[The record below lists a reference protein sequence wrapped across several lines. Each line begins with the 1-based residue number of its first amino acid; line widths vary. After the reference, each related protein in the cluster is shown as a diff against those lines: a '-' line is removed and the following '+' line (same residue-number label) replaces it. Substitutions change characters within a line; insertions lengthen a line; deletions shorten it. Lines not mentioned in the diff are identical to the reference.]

1 MVVRPLRP
9 PRRASDTGANVQ
21 TGTKISVAGHGIL
34 ITWALV
40 GGWFNAEPLPFQSQD
55 VSIISAEEFAR
66 LSEQQAAP
74 EVAEDPVA
82 PQVPPEPETTPAIP
96 ERPTSVPETPPATPE
111 PIETPVEEAEPE
123 PPAPE
128 PTPEVPSIVPDAPDV
143 PEIVTDLP
151 QTAEPETAQ
160 QTDRVAPEPVQA
172 PEPDTQVDDVAQE
185 EVAPDEGADANQP
198 VQEATAPEAA
208 SDRIVTEAEAD
219 DAEPTAPL
227 ASVRPLTRPARPSPE
242 PEQPPETQ
250 TATAEENSDPAPEP
264 NPEVESSAVD
274 DALAEALA
282 GSGEVE
288 APEPSG
294 PPMTRGE
301 KDALRIAVSQCW
313 NVGSLSSEALR
324 TSVVVGVT
332 LSREGVPDIGSIR
345 MLSSS
350 GGSDSSAKQAYEA
363 ARRAIIR
370 CGSRGFDLPA
380 DKFAQW
386 RDIEM
391 TFNPEGMRIR

>member
-1 MVVRPLRP
+1 MDLRSTGGLPLR
-9 PRRASDTGANVQ
+9 ANNTGDNVQ
-21 TGTKISVAGHGIL
+21 TGTKISVAGHGLL

-40 GGWFNAEPLPFQSQD
+40 GGWLNPEPLPFQSQD

-74 EVAEDPVA
+74 EVADEPVA
-82 PQVPPEPETTPAIP
+82 PQEPAVTESTPAIP
-96 ERPTSVPETPPATPE
+96 ERPTPTPESPVQPE
-111 PIETPVEEAEPE
+111 PIETPAEDAEAE

-128 PTPEVPSIVPDAPDV
+128 PVPEVPSIIPDAPDV

-160 QTDRVAPEPVQA
+160 QTDRVAPEPVRP
-172 PEPDTQVDDVAQE
+172 PEPDTQISDVVQE
-185 EVAPDEGADANQP
+185 EVAPDAGAEANQP

-227 ASVRPLTRPARPSPE
+227 ASVRPRTRPNRPQPQPE
-242 PEQPPETQ
+242 AETQ
-250 TATAEENSDPAPEP
+250 TAAREEETTPSPEP

-301 KDALRIAVSQCW
+301 KDALRVAVSQCW

-332 LSREGVPDIGSIR
+332 LSREGMPDIGSIR

-380 DKFAQW
+380 DKYAQW

>member
-1 MVVRPLRP
+1 
-9 PRRASDTGANVQ
+9 VQ
-21 TGTKISVAGHGIL
+21 TGTKISVASHGIL

-40 GGWFNAEPLPFQSQD
+40 GGWFHSDPLPFQSQD

-82 PQVPPEPETTPAIP
+82 PQEPSVSETTPAIP
-96 ERPTSVPETPPATPE
+96 DRPAPAPEVPPAQPDLIE
-111 PIETPVEEAEPE
+111 PPVAETEPE
-123 PPAPE
+123 PPAPD
-128 PTPEVPSIVPDAPDV
+128 PTPEVPSLVPDAPEV
-143 PEIVTDLP
+143 PDIVTDLP

-160 QTDRVAPEPVQA
+160 PTDRVAPEPVRP

-185 EVAPDEGADANQP
+185 EVSPDEGAEANQP

-208 SDRIVTEAEAD
+208 ADRIVTEAEAD
-219 DAEPTAPL
+219 EADPTAPL
-227 ASVRPLTRPARPSPE
+227 ASVRPRLRPSRPDPVEQPEPEETQTAAATETPDPAPEQSPE
-242 PEQPPETQ
+242 PESFET
-250 TATAEENSDPAPEP
+250 D
-264 NPEVESSAVD
+264 SAV
-274 DALAEALA
+274 AEALA
-282 GSGEVE
+282 GTGEVE

-301 KDALRIAVSQCW
+301 KDALRVAVSQCW

-324 TSVVVGVT
+324 TTVVVGVS
-332 LSREGVPDIGSIR
+332 LSRDGVPDMGSIR
-345 MLSSS
+345 MQSSS
-350 GGSDSSAKQAYEA
+350 GGSDNSAKQAYEA

-370 CGSRGFDLPA
+370 CGSKGFDLPA
-380 DKFAQW
+380 DKYAQW

>member
-1 MVVRPLRP
+1 MDLRSTGGLPLR
-9 PRRASDTGANVQ
+9 ANNTGDNVQ
-21 TGTKISVAGHGIL
+21 TGTKISVAGHGLL

-40 GGWFNAEPLPFQSQD
+40 GGWLNPEPLPFQSQD

-74 EVAEDPVA
+74 EVAEEPVA
-82 PQVPPEPETTPAIP
+82 PQEPAVTESTPAIP
-96 ERPTSVPETPPATPE
+96 ERPTPTPESPVQPE
-111 PIETPVEEAEPE
+111 PIETPAEDAEAE

-128 PTPEVPSIVPDAPDV
+128 PVPEVPSIIPDAPDV

-160 QTDRVAPEPVQA
+160 QTDRVAPEPVRP
-172 PEPDTQVDDVAQE
+172 PEPDTQISDVVQE
-185 EVAPDEGADANQP
+185 EVAPDAGAEANQP

-227 ASVRPLTRPARPSPE
+227 ASVRPRTRPNRPQPQPE
-242 PEQPPETQ
+242 AETQ
-250 TATAEENSDPAPEP
+250 TAAREEETTPSPEP

-301 KDALRIAVSQCW
+301 KDALRVAVSQCW

-332 LSREGVPDIGSIR
+332 LSREGMPDIGSIR

-380 DKFAQW
+380 DKYAQW

>member
-1 MVVRPLRP
+1 MDLRSTGGLPLR
-9 PRRASDTGANVQ
+9 ANNTGDNVQ
-21 TGTKISVAGHGIL
+21 TGTKISVAGHGLL

-40 GGWFNAEPLPFQSQD
+40 GGWLNPEPLPFQSQD

-74 EVAEDPVA
+74 EVAEEPVA
-82 PQVPPEPETTPAIP
+82 PQEPAVTESTPAIP
-96 ERPTSVPETPPATPE
+96 ERPTPTPESPVQPE
-111 PIETPVEEAEPE
+111 PIETPAEDAEAE

-128 PTPEVPSIVPDAPDV
+128 PVPEVPSIIPDAPDV

-160 QTDRVAPEPVQA
+160 QTDRVAPEPVRP
-172 PEPDTQVDDVAQE
+172 PEPDTQISDVVQE
-185 EVAPDEGADANQP
+185 EVAPDAGAEANQP

-227 ASVRPLTRPARPSPE
+227 ASVRPRTRPNRPQPE
-242 PEQPPETQ
+242 PETQ
-250 TATAEENSDPAPEP
+250 TAAREEETTPSPEP

-301 KDALRIAVSQCW
+301 KDALRVAVSQCW

-332 LSREGVPDIGSIR
+332 LSREGMPDIGSIR

-380 DKFAQW
+380 DKYAQW

>member
-1 MVVRPLRP
+1 M
-9 PRRASDTGANVQ
+9 Q
-21 TGTKISVAGHGIL
+21 TGTKISVAGHGLL

-40 GGWFNAEPLPFQSQD
+40 GGWLNPEPLPFQSQD

-74 EVAEDPVA
+74 EVADEPVA
-82 PQVPPEPETTPAIP
+82 PQEPAATESTPAIP
-96 ERPTSVPETPPATPE
+96 ERPTPTPEPPVQPE
-111 PIETPVEEAEPE
+111 PIETPAEDAEAE

-128 PTPEVPSIVPDAPDV
+128 PVPEVPSIIPDAPDV

-160 QTDRVAPEPVQA
+160 QTDRVAPEPVRP
-172 PEPDTQVDDVAQE
+172 PEPDTQISDVVQE
-185 EVAPDEGADANQP
+185 EVAPDAGAEANQP

-227 ASVRPLTRPARPSPE
+227 ASVRPRTRPNRPQPE
-242 PEQPPETQ
+242 PEAETQ
-250 TATAEENSDPAPEP
+250 TAAREEETSPSPEP

-301 KDALRIAVSQCW
+301 KDALRVAVSQCW

-332 LSREGVPDIGSIR
+332 LSREGMPDIGSIR

-380 DKFAQW
+380 DKYAQW

>member
-1 MVVRPLRP
+1 
-9 PRRASDTGANVQ
+9 VQ

-40 GGWFNAEPLPFQSQD
+40 GGWFHSDPLPFQSQD

-82 PQVPPEPETTPAIP
+82 PVTPSVAETAPAIP
-96 ERPTSVPETPPATPE
+96 ERPQPE
-111 PIETPVEEAEPE
+111 PEPPTAQPESIEAPTVEAEPE

-128 PTPEVPSIVPDAPDV
+128 PTPEVRTVVPDAPDV
-143 PEIVTDLP
+143 PDIVTDLP

-160 QTDRVAPEPVQA
+160 PTDRVAPEPVQP

-185 EVAPDEGADANQP
+185 EVAPDAGAEANQP

-227 ASVRPLTRPARPSPE
+227 ASVRPRLRPARPTAAPE
-242 PEQPPETQ
+242 PEQVE
-250 TATAEENSDPAPEP
+250 TATAPENSAPVAEP
-264 NPEVESSAVD
+264 NPEVASSAVD

-282 GSGEVE
+282 GTGEVE

-301 KDALRIAVSQCW
+301 KDALRVAVSRCW

-324 TSVVVGVT
+324 TTVVVSVE
-332 LSREGVPDIGSIR
+332 LSRDGVPDIGSIR
-345 MLSSS
+345 MRSSS
-350 GGSDSSAKQAYEA
+350 GGSDSSARQAYEA

-370 CGSRGFDLPA
+370 CGSKGFDLPA
-380 DKFAQW
+380 DKYAQW

>member
-1 MVVRPLRP
+1 
-9 PRRASDTGANVQ
+9 VQ
-21 TGTKISVAGHGIL
+21 TGTKISLAGHGLL
-34 ITWALV
+34 ITWALA
-40 GGWFNAEPLPFQSQD
+40 GGWLNPEPLPFQSQD

-66 LSEQQAAP
+66 LSEQYAAP
-74 EVAEDPVA
+74 EVSDVPEA
-82 PQVPPEPETTPAIP
+82 PLEPAITETTPSIP
-96 ERPTSVPETPPATPE
+96 ERPSQTPETPATPA
-111 PIETPVEEAEPE
+111 PIETPVADTAVE

-128 PTPEVPSIVPDAPDV
+128 PDPEVPSRVPDAPEL

-151 QTAEPETAQ
+151 QTAEPQTAQ
-160 QTDRVAPEPVQA
+160 QTDRVAPEPVRA
-172 PEPDTQVDDVAQE
+172 PEPDTQIGDVVQE
-185 EVAPDEGADANQP
+185 EVAPDAEAAANQP

-227 ASVRPLTRPARPSPE
+227 ASVRPRTRPARPAPE
-242 PEQPPETQ
+242 PEPEPEPQTQ
-250 TATAEENSDPAPEP
+250 TAARDEEPAPDAEQ
-264 NPEVESSAVD
+264 NPEVERSAVN
-274 DALAEALA
+274 DALAEALSGA
-282 GSGEVE
+282 GEVE

-294 PPMTRGE
+294 RRMTRGE
-301 KDALRIAVSQCW
+301 RDALRIAVSQCW

-324 TSVVVGVT
+324 TEVVVGVT

-345 MLSSS
+345 LLSST

-380 DKFAQW
+380 DKYAQW

>member
-1 MVVRPLRP
+1 M
-9 PRRASDTGANVQ
+9 Q
-21 TGTKISVAGHGIL
+21 TGTKISLAGHGLL
-34 ITWALV
+34 ITWALA
-40 GGWFNAEPLPFQSQD
+40 GGWLNPEPLPFQSQD

-66 LSEQQAAP
+66 LSEQYAAP
-74 EVAEDPVA
+74 EVSDVPEA
-82 PQVPPEPETTPAIP
+82 PQEPAITETTPSIP
-96 ERPTSVPETPPATPE
+96 ERPSQTPETPATPA
-111 PIETPVEEAEPE
+111 PIETPVADTAAE

-128 PTPEVPSIVPDAPDV
+128 PDPEVPSRVPDAPEL

-151 QTAEPETAQ
+151 QTAEPQTAQ
-160 QTDRVAPEPVQA
+160 QTDRVAPEPVRA
-172 PEPDTQVDDVAQE
+172 PEPDTQIGDVVQE
-185 EVAPDEGADANQP
+185 EVAPDAEAEANQP

-227 ASVRPLTRPARPSPE
+227 ASVRPRARPARPAPE
-242 PEQPPETQ
+242 PDPDPEPQTQ
-250 TATAEENSDPAPEP
+250 TAARDEEPAPDAEQ
-264 NPEVESSAVD
+264 NPEVERSAVN
-274 DALAEALA
+274 DALAEALSGA
-282 GSGEVE
+282 GEVE

-324 TSVVVGVT
+324 TEVVVGVT

-345 MLSSS
+345 MLSST

-380 DKFAQW
+380 DKYAQW

>member
-1 MVVRPLRP
+1 M
-9 PRRASDTGANVQ
+9 Q
-21 TGTKISVAGHGIL
+21 TGTKISVAGHGLL

-40 GGWFNAEPLPFQSQD
+40 GGWLNPEPLPFQSQD

-74 EVAEDPVA
+74 EVADEPVA
-82 PQVPPEPETTPAIP
+82 PQEPAVTESTPAIP
-96 ERPTSVPETPPATPE
+96 ERPTPTPESPVQPE
-111 PIETPVEEAEPE
+111 PIETPAEDAEAE

-128 PTPEVPSIVPDAPDV
+128 PVPEVPSIVPDAPDV

-160 QTDRVAPEPVQA
+160 QTDRVAPEPVRP
-172 PEPDTQVDDVAQE
+172 PEPDTQISDVVQE
-185 EVAPDEGADANQP
+185 EVAPDAGAEANQP

-227 ASVRPLTRPARPSPE
+227 ASVRPRTRPNRPQPQPE
-242 PEQPPETQ
+242 AETQ
-250 TATAEENSDPAPEP
+250 TAAREEETTPSPEP

-301 KDALRIAVSQCW
+301 KDALRVAVSQCW

-332 LSREGVPDIGSIR
+332 LSREGMPDIGSIR

-380 DKFAQW
+380 DKYAQW

>member
-1 MVVRPLRP
+1 M
-9 PRRASDTGANVQ
+9 
-21 TGTKISVAGHGIL
+21 
-34 ITWALV
+34 
-40 GGWFNAEPLPFQSQD
+40 GGWLNPEPLPFQSQD

-74 EVAEDPVA
+74 EVADEPVA
-82 PQVPPEPETTPAIP
+82 PQEPAVTESTPAIP
-96 ERPTSVPETPPATPE
+96 ERPTPTPEPRVQPE
-111 PIETPVEEAEPE
+111 PIETPTEDAEAE

-128 PTPEVPSIVPDAPDV
+128 PVPEVPSIIPDAPDV

-160 QTDRVAPEPVQA
+160 QTDRVAPEPVRP
-172 PEPDTQVDDVAQE
+172 PEPDTQISDVVQE
-185 EVAPDEGADANQP
+185 EVAPNAGAEANQP

-227 ASVRPLTRPARPSPE
+227 ASVRPRTRPNRPQPE
-242 PEQPPETQ
+242 PEAETQ
-250 TATAEENSDPAPEP
+250 TAAREEETTPSPEP

-301 KDALRIAVSQCW
+301 KDALRVAVSQCW

-332 LSREGVPDIGSIR
+332 LSREGMPDIGSIR

-380 DKFAQW
+380 DKYAQW

>member
-1 MVVRPLRP
+1 M
-9 PRRASDTGANVQ
+9 Q
-21 TGTKISVAGHGIL
+21 TGTKISVAGHGLL

-40 GGWFNAEPLPFQSQD
+40 GGWLNPEPLPFQSQD

-74 EVAEDPVA
+74 EVADEPVA
-82 PQVPPEPETTPAIP
+82 PQEPAVTESTPAIP
-96 ERPTSVPETPPATPE
+96 ERPTPTLEPPVQPE
-111 PIETPVEEAEPE
+111 PIETPAEDAEAE

-128 PTPEVPSIVPDAPDV
+128 PVPEVPSIIPDAPDV

-160 QTDRVAPEPVQA
+160 QTDRVAPEPVRP
-172 PEPDTQVDDVAQE
+172 PEPDTQVSDVVQE
-185 EVAPDEGADANQP
+185 EVAPDAGAEANQP

-227 ASVRPLTRPARPSPE
+227 ASVRPRTRPNRPQPE
-242 PEQPPETQ
+242 PEAETQ
-250 TATAEENSDPAPEP
+250 TAAREEETTPSPEP

-301 KDALRIAVSQCW
+301 KDALRVAVSQCW

-332 LSREGVPDIGSIR
+332 LSREGMPDIGSIR

-380 DKFAQW
+380 DKYAQW

>member
-1 MVVRPLRP
+1 M
-9 PRRASDTGANVQ
+9 Q
-21 TGTKISVAGHGIL
+21 TGTKISVAGHGLL

-40 GGWFNAEPLPFQSQD
+40 GGWLNPEPLPFQSQD

-66 LSEQQAAP
+66 LSEQQVAP
-74 EVAEDPVA
+74 EVAEEPVA
-82 PQVPPEPETTPAIP
+82 PQEPAVTESTPAIP
-96 ERPTSVPETPPATPE
+96 ERPTPTPEPPVQPE
-111 PIETPVEEAEPE
+111 PIETPAEDAEAE

-128 PTPEVPSIVPDAPDV
+128 PEPEVPSIIPDAPDV

-160 QTDRVAPEPVQA
+160 QTDRVAPEPVRP
-172 PEPDTQVDDVAQE
+172 PEPDTQISDVVQE
-185 EVAPDEGADANQP
+185 EVAPDAGAEANQP

-227 ASVRPLTRPARPSPE
+227 ASVRPRTRPNRPQPE
-242 PEQPPETQ
+242 PEPEPEAETQ
-250 TATAEENSDPAPEP
+250 TAAREEETTPSPEP

-301 KDALRIAVSQCW
+301 KDALRVAVSQCW

-332 LSREGVPDIGSIR
+332 LSREGMPDIGSIR

-380 DKFAQW
+380 DKYAQW

>member
-1 MVVRPLRP
+1 M
-9 PRRASDTGANVQ
+9 Q

-40 GGWFNAEPLPFQSQD
+40 GGWFHSDPLPFQSQD
-55 VSIISAEEFAR
+55 VSIISADEFAR

-82 PQVPPEPETTPAIP
+82 PVTPSVAETAPAIP
-96 ERPTSVPETPPATPE
+96 ERPQPEPEPPTAQPE
-111 PIETPVEEAEPE
+111 PIEAPAVEAEPE

-128 PTPEVPSIVPDAPDV
+128 PTPEVPTVVPDAPDV
-143 PEIVTDLP
+143 PDIVTDLP

-160 QTDRVAPEPVQA
+160 PTDRVAPEPVQP
-172 PEPDTQVDDVAQE
+172 PEPDTQVDDVARE
-185 EVAPDEGADANQP
+185 EVAPDAGAEANQP

-227 ASVRPLTRPARPSPE
+227 ASVRPRLRPERPTAAPE
-242 PEQPPETQ
+242 PEQVE
-250 TATAEENSDPAPEP
+250 TATAPENSDPVAEP

-282 GSGEVE
+282 GTGEVE

-301 KDALRIAVSQCW
+301 KDALRVAVSRCW

-324 TSVVVGVT
+324 TTVVVSVE
-332 LSREGVPDIGSIR
+332 LSRDGVPDIGSIR
-345 MLSSS
+345 MRSSS
-350 GGSDSSAKQAYEA
+350 GGSDSSARQAYEA

-370 CGSRGFDLPA
+370 CGSKGFDLPA
-380 DKFAQW
+380 DKYAQW

>member
-1 MVVRPLRP
+1 M
-9 PRRASDTGANVQ
+9 
-21 TGTKISVAGHGIL
+21 
-34 ITWALV
+34 
-40 GGWFNAEPLPFQSQD
+40 PFQSQD

-66 LSEQQAAP
+66 LSEQQVAP

-82 PQVPPEPETTPAIP
+82 PQVPPEPETTPVIP
-96 ERPTSVPETPPATPE
+96 ERPTPVPETPPAQPD

-172 PEPDTQVDDVAQE
+172 PEPDTQVDDVAQD

-242 PEQPPETQ
+242 PEQPQETQ

>member
-1 MVVRPLRP
+1 MSWAWGCAPFH
-9 PRRASDTGANVQ
+9 AEISDFT
-21 TGTKISVAGHGIL
+21 
-34 ITWALV
+34 
-40 GGWFNAEPLPFQSQD
+40 
-55 VSIISAEEFAR
+55 AR
-66 LSEQQAAP
+66 YK
-74 EVAEDPVA
+74 
-82 PQVPPEPETTPAIP
+82 
-96 ERPTSVPETPPATPE
+96 RY
-111 PIETPVEEAEPE
+111 
-123 PPAPE
+123 PAPNIRMTLNSQTLDIIIAE
-128 PTPEVPSIVPDAPDV
+128 NPKAAAMPHVADPTITPDASLSPMPRPWAIDV

>member
-1 MVVRPLRP
+1 M
-9 PRRASDTGANVQ
+9 Q
-21 TGTKISVAGHGIL
+21 TGTKISVAGHGLL

-40 GGWFNAEPLPFQSQD
+40 GGWLNPEPLPFQSQD

-74 EVAEDPVA
+74 EVADEPVA
-82 PQVPPEPETTPAIP
+82 PQEPAVTESTPAIP
-96 ERPTSVPETPPATPE
+96 ERPTPTPESPMQPE
-111 PIETPVEEAEPE
+111 PIETPAEDAEAE

-128 PTPEVPSIVPDAPDV
+128 PVPEVPSIVPDAPDV

-160 QTDRVAPEPVQA
+160 QTDRVAPEPVRP
-172 PEPDTQVDDVAQE
+172 PEPDTQISDVVQE
-185 EVAPDEGADANQP
+185 EVAPDAGAEANQP

-227 ASVRPLTRPARPSPE
+227 ASVRPRTRPNRPQPQPE
-242 PEQPPETQ
+242 AETQ
-250 TATAEENSDPAPEP
+250 TAAREEETTPSPEP

-301 KDALRIAVSQCW
+301 KDALRVAVSQCW

-332 LSREGVPDIGSIR
+332 LSREGMPDIGSIR

-380 DKFAQW
+380 DKYAQW

>member
-1 MVVRPLRP
+1 MDLRSTGGLPLR
-9 PRRASDTGANVQ
+9 ANNTGDNVQ
-21 TGTKISVAGHGIL
+21 TGTKISVAGHGLL
-34 ITWALV
+34 ITWTLV
-40 GGWFNAEPLPFQSQD
+40 GGWLNPEPLPFQSQD

-74 EVAEDPVA
+74 EVAEEPVA
-82 PQVPPEPETTPAIP
+82 PQEPAVTESTPAIP
-96 ERPTSVPETPPATPE
+96 ERPTPTPEPPVQPE
-111 PIETPVEEAEPE
+111 PIETPAEDAEAE

-128 PTPEVPSIVPDAPDV
+128 PVPEVPSIIPDAPDV

-160 QTDRVAPEPVQA
+160 QTDRVAPEPVR
-172 PEPDTQVDDVAQE
+172 PPDPDTQISDVVQE
-185 EVAPDEGADANQP
+185 EVAPDAGAEANQP

-227 ASVRPLTRPARPSPE
+227 ASVRPRTRPNRPQPQPE
-242 PEQPPETQ
+242 AETQ
-250 TATAEENSDPAPEP
+250 TAAREEETTPSPEP

-301 KDALRIAVSQCW
+301 KDALRVAVSQCW

-332 LSREGVPDIGSIR
+332 LSREGMPDIGSIR

-380 DKFAQW
+380 DKYAQW

>member
-1 MVVRPLRP
+1 MDLRSTGGLPLR
-9 PRRASDTGANVQ
+9 ANNTGDNVQ
-21 TGTKISVAGHGIL
+21 TGTKISVAGHGLL

-40 GGWFNAEPLPFQSQD
+40 GGWLNPEPLPFQSQD

-74 EVAEDPVA
+74 EVAEEPVA
-82 PQVPPEPETTPAIP
+82 PQEPAVTESTPAIP
-96 ERPTSVPETPPATPE
+96 ERPTPTPESPVQPE
-111 PIETPVEEAEPE
+111 PIETPAEDAEAE

-128 PTPEVPSIVPDAPDV
+128 PVPEVPSIIPDAPDV

-151 QTAEPETAQ
+151 QTVEPETAQ
-160 QTDRVAPEPVQA
+160 QTDRVAPEPVR
-172 PEPDTQVDDVAQE
+172 PPDPDTQISDVVQE
-185 EVAPDEGADANQP
+185 EVAPDAGAEANQP

-227 ASVRPLTRPARPSPE
+227 ASVRPRTRPNRPQPQPE
-242 PEQPPETQ
+242 AETQ
-250 TATAEENSDPAPEP
+250 TAAREEETTPSPEP

-301 KDALRIAVSQCW
+301 KDALRVAVSQCW

-332 LSREGVPDIGSIR
+332 LSREGMPDIGSIR

-380 DKFAQW
+380 DKYAQW

>member
-1 MVVRPLRP
+1 MRP
-9 PRRASDTGANVQ
+9 
-21 TGTKISVAGHGIL
+21 
-34 ITWALV
+34 
-40 GGWFNAEPLPFQSQD
+40 
-55 VSIISAEEFAR
+55 
-66 LSEQQAAP
+66 
-74 EVAEDPVA
+74 
-82 PQVPPEPETTPAIP
+82 
-96 ERPTSVPETPPATPE
+96 
-111 PIETPVEEAEPE
+111 
-123 PPAPE
+123 
-128 PTPEVPSIVPDAPDV
+128 
-143 PEIVTDLP
+143 
-151 QTAEPETAQ
+151 
-160 QTDRVAPEPVQA
+160 
-172 PEPDTQVDDVAQE
+172 PEPDTQISDVVQE
-185 EVAPDEGADANQP
+185 EVAPDAGAEANQP

-227 ASVRPLTRPARPSPE
+227 ASVRPRTRPNRPQPQPE
-242 PEQPPETQ
+242 AETQ
-250 TATAEENSDPAPEP
+250 TAARDEEPTPSPEP

-301 KDALRIAVSQCW
+301 KDALRVAVSQCW

-332 LSREGVPDIGSIR
+332 LSREGMPDIGSIR

-380 DKFAQW
+380 DKYAQW

>member
-1 MVVRPLRP
+1 M
-9 PRRASDTGANVQ
+9 Q
-21 TGTKISVAGHGIL
+21 TGTKISVAGHGLL

-40 GGWFNAEPLPFQSQD
+40 GGWLNPEPLPFQSQD

-74 EVAEDPVA
+74 EVADEPVA
-82 PQVPPEPETTPAIP
+82 PQEPVVTESTPAIP
-96 ERPTSVPETPPATPE
+96 ERPTPTPEPPVQPE
-111 PIETPVEEAEPE
+111 PIETPAEDAEAE

-128 PTPEVPSIVPDAPDV
+128 PVPEVPSIIPDAPDV

-151 QTAEPETAQ
+151 QTAEPQTAQ
-160 QTDRVAPEPVQA
+160 QTDRVAPEPVRP
-172 PEPDTQVDDVAQE
+172 PEPDTQISDVVQE
-185 EVAPDEGADANQP
+185 EVAPDAGAEANQP

-227 ASVRPLTRPARPSPE
+227 ASVRPRTRPNRPQPE
-242 PEQPPETQ
+242 PEAETQ
-250 TATAEENSDPAPEP
+250 TAAREEETTPSPEP

-301 KDALRIAVSQCW
+301 KDALRVAVSQCW

-332 LSREGVPDIGSIR
+332 LSREGMPDIGSIR

-380 DKFAQW
+380 DKYAQW

>member
-1 MVVRPLRP
+1 M
-9 PRRASDTGANVQ
+9 Q
-21 TGTKISVAGHGIL
+21 TGTKISVAGHGLL

-40 GGWFNAEPLPFQSQD
+40 GGWLNPEPLPFQSQD

-74 EVAEDPVA
+74 EVADEPVA
-82 PQVPPEPETTPAIP
+82 PQEPAVTESTPAIP
-96 ERPTSVPETPPATPE
+96 ERPTPTPE
-111 PIETPVEEAEPE
+111 PPVQPERIETPAEDAEAE

-128 PTPEVPSIVPDAPDV
+128 PVPEVPSIIPDAPDV

-160 QTDRVAPEPVQA
+160 QTDRVAPEPVRP
-172 PEPDTQVDDVAQE
+172 PEPDTQISDVVQE
-185 EVAPDEGADANQP
+185 EVAPDAGAEANQP

-227 ASVRPLTRPARPSPE
+227 ASVRPRTRPNRPQPAPE
-242 PEQPPETQ
+242 AETQ
-250 TATAEENSDPAPEP
+250 TAAREEETTPSPEP

-301 KDALRIAVSQCW
+301 KDALRVAVSQCW

-332 LSREGVPDIGSIR
+332 LSREGMPDIGSIR

-380 DKFAQW
+380 DKYAQW